1 VRDGPTTKGRTLV
14 VVAVVTLAL
23 NLRPVANAM
32 GAVMPELIR
41 STGLSG
47 AASGVL
53 LALPTLAFGLLGSAA
68 PSIARR
74 LGTHRTVLLALVA
87 LLIGQ
92 LVRAIVPTIT
102 ALFAGSLL
110 ALAGIACA
118 NVLLPGLVR
127 LHFPD
132 RIGPMTAVYTTLMA
146 VGAATASGI
155 TLPVSRALGGDWR
168 LGLGMWAAF
177 AAVAVWP
184 WAVLAVRSG
193 PPPAGA
199 ASAPRIRLGAVART
213 RLGWAMALY
222 FGLQALQAYVM
233 FGWLPTI
240 LADAGVP
247 DTAAAL
253 QVAIIA
259 AVGVPI
265 SAVTPTLVGRYP
277 APRLLIIVLT
287 ACYLAGYLGVLW
299 APTTLTWLWS
309 VLIGIGGGAFPVA
322 LTLIAM
328 RARTPAGTITLSAF
342 AQSAGYLVASIGPVL
357 IGALHDWTGGWRV
370 PLICLCGV
378 LALHLLAGLAAARP
392 RYVEDELPAT
402 TGPPAG

>member
-1 VRDGPTTKGRTLV
+1 
-14 VVAVVTLAL
+14 
-23 NLRPVANAM
+23 
-32 GAVMPELIR
+32 
-41 STGLSG
+41 
-47 AASGVL
+47 
-53 LALPTLAFGLLGSAA
+53 
-68 PSIARR
+68 
-74 LGTHRTVLLALVA
+74 
-87 LLIGQ
+87 
-92 LVRAIVPTIT
+92 
-102 ALFAGSLL
+102 
-110 ALAGIACA
+110 
-118 NVLLPGLVR
+118 
-127 LHFPD
+127 
-132 RIGPMTAVYTTLMA
+132 
-146 VGAATASGI
+146 
-155 TLPVSRALGGDWR
+155 
-168 LGLGMWAAF
+168 
-177 AAVAVWP
+177 
-184 WAVLAVRSG
+184 
-193 PPPAGA
+193 
-199 ASAPRIRLGAVART
+199 
-213 RLGWAMALY
+213 MALY

-378 LALHLLAGLAAARP
+378 LALHLLAGLAAAWP